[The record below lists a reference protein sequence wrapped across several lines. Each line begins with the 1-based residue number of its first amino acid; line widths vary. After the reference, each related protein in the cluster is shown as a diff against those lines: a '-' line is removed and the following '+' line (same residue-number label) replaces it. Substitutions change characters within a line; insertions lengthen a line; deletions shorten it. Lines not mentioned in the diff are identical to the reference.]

1 MKHLF
6 LTLCALLS
14 ISYAFAGKHEIWIYY
29 DDEIA
34 SIVDQNNKEYSFYL
48 DVPGGEPIF
57 LGYYH
62 GDVEDGTTLT
72 FTFVEGSKKSVICTD
87 EDDNDVAKGYVIT
100 IDASMP
106 AVLYFAAADPTANV
120 QVNIPGVDICDPNN
134 SLGIKLE
141 IDGMKQSLSDYCT
154 DGGSLLITELN
165 EGVTFC
171 LKSDVP
177 VDWDSNE
184 DTEPT
189 KEYCDEITEEIIDGP
204 GEIVIGNEAWDASN
218 PNWNIWEKAGKR
230 NITYSNRT
238 ILANMWNTICFPFDI
253 NSEQMRHNFGIVVE
267 FIGATFSESTG
278 LEIECAPVTSMKANT
293 PYLVM
298 PSQTK
303 STFNFMGV
311 EVKVNEASGK
321 FEPEIVGTA
330 DDPVNFVGVL
340 KPVTLYADD
349 HSVLFVTAGNKV
361 TYPNV
366 TADIKEFRGYFRVTP
381 SNPASGRRARA
392 CIVIRDRKE
401 EPTALND
408 NVMQNNNTKKY
419 MQDGR
424 LVIEINGVR
433 YNAQGQAID

>member
-1 MKHLF
+1 
-6 LTLCALLS
+6 
-14 ISYAFAGKHEIWIYY
+14 
-29 DDEIA
+29 
-34 SIVDQNNKEYSFYL
+34 
-48 DVPGGEPIF
+48 
-57 LGYYH
+57 
-62 GDVEDGTTLT
+62 
-72 FTFVEGSKKSVICTD
+72 
-87 EDDNDVAKGYVIT
+87 
-100 IDASMP
+100 
-106 AVLYFAAADPTANV
+106 
-120 QVNIPGVDICDPNN
+120 VDICDPNN

-141 IDGMKQSLSDYCT
+141 IDGMNQKLSDYCT

-177 VDWDSNE
+177 VDWDGNE

-204 GEIVIGNEAWDASN
+204 GEIVIGNEVWDASN
-218 PNWNIWEKAGKR
+218 PNWNNWKKAGER

-238 ILANMWNTICFPFDI
+238 IRANMWNTVCFPFDI
-253 NSEQMRHNFGIVVE
+253 DETQMRANFGVAVE
-267 FIGATFSESTG
+267 FISATFSESAG
-278 LEIECAPVTSMKANT
+278 LEIECAYVTSMKANT

-303 STFNFMGV
+303 SVFNFTNV
-311 EVKVNEASGK
+311 DVKVNDASGQ
-321 FEPEIVGTA
+321 FEPAIVGTA